1 MPDGC
6 DQTGVDSFAVPG
18 TMAGMK
24 ITLNEDERYYL
35 TSALKHAIRRV
46 DKHAEKVYDL
56 PDGGGAYELT
66 TRDANWLRNLLAL
79 VERKPAKAK
88 RR

>member
-1 MPDGC
+1 ME
-6 DQTGVDSFAVPG
+6 
-18 TMAGMK
+18 

-35 TSALKHAIRRV
+35 TGALKHAIKRV
-46 DKHAEKVYDL
+46 DKHAEKMYKM

-66 TRDANWLRNLLAL
+66 TRDACWLRVLLAL

-88 RR
+88 R